1 MISAWHLLWIVP
13 LAAAFGLVIGAIL
26 AVGGASDPETITPIN
41 KLTINPK
48 KEEESQNGDL
58 QLSRLGYESQS

>member
-26 AVGGASDPETITPIN
+26 AVGGASDHETIPPIN
-41 KLTINPK
+41 NSIINSK
-48 KEEESQNGDL
+48 KEEQSQNG
-58 QLSRLGYESQS
+58 EV